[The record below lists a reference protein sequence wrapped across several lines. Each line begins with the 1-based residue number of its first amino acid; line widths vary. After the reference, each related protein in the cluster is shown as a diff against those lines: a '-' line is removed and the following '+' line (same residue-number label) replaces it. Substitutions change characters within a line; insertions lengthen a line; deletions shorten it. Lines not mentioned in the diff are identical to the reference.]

1 MNYILN
7 SHTSSQPAAVTQ
19 AKKHAHAGH
28 ATPPGEDTPGAEGEF
43 ASLFASFM
51 PDVTGQK
58 LADPDGKASP
68 PAAGLA
74 AEALSPTVNIITTVK
89 PAMSDDSL
97 MAFAKAQG
105 LDEAAMAMIF
115 QNKAPAKDQ
124 ASVDTG
130 IKLTATPTTPISLTT
145 LTESTDQKTASPAV
159 TGMLVLGAGASM
171 RWSIGQSDQ
180 ADAQQVSP
188 TVLTAANSVLKP
200 VMFGLNGASKTMPA
214 ATETEPAAE
223 VNGTEQPKCLAAS
236 LILGAGEAMQMAKRQ
251 QTKLVAQRA
260 DVIDKASV
268 SLIAKT
274 TSSEVSG
281 SESVRGSSSTSALP
295 AETLILGEDLS
306 GDDLQA
312 MLAQRNDAVTQGA
325 HQPDGDGGPLGTG
338 TNMEVRT
345 EQYEKLSQRLGEALG
360 QRLAAQIARGDWKVE
375 LELKPHDLGSID
387 IQLNMNK
394 GELEATFQASN
405 LATRELIA
413 DGLGK
418 LKEALAQSGM
428 EVAGL
433 NVNIGQNSQNGGNPT
448 PGQQQKSGAVVSAN
462 KGDSA
467 KSTMAMGPAT
477 TRKVIGP
484 DGLDVLV

>member
-1 MNYILN
+1 MNSILK

-28 ATPPGEDTPGAEGEF
+28 ATQPGEDTPGAEGEF

-58 LADPDGKASP
+58 LADTDGKASP
-68 PAAGLA
+68 PATGLA

-89 PAMSDDSL
+89 PAMNDDSL

-115 QNKAPAKDQ
+115 QNKTPAKDQ
-124 ASVDTG
+124 ATFDTG
-130 IKLTATPTTPISLTT
+130 IEPTAA
-145 LTESTDQKTASPAV
+145 TDQKTATPPL
-159 TGMLVLGAGASM
+159 TGMLVLGADASM

-188 TVLTAANSVLKP
+188 TDLTAANSVLKP

-214 ATETEPAAE
+214 TTETEPATE
-223 VNGTEQPKCLAAS
+223 VNGTEQPKSLAAS

-260 DVIDKASV
+260 DITDKASV

-274 TSSEVSG
+274 AASEVSG
-281 SESVRGSSSTSALP
+281 SASVSESSSASALS

-312 MLAQRNDAVTQGA
+312 ILAQRNDAATQGA
-325 HQPDGDGGPLGTG
+325 NQPDGDGGTLGTG

-387 IQLNMNK
+387 IQLSMNK
-394 GELEATFQASN
+394 GELEATFKASN
-405 LATRELIA
+405 PATRELIA

-433 NVNIGQNSQNGGNPT
+433 NVNVGQNSQNGGNPT
-448 PGQQQKSGAVVSAN
+448 PGQQQKSGAVVSAT
-462 KGDSA
+462 KGDNA

-477 TRKVIGP
+477 TRKAIGP

>member
-1 MNYILN
+1 MNSILN
-7 SHTSSQPAAVTQ
+7 SHTPSQPSAVTQ

-28 ATPPGEDTPGAEGEF
+28 ATQPGEDTPGAEGDF

-68 PAAGLA
+68 PAAVLA
-74 AEALSPTVNIITTVK
+74 AEALSPTVKIITTIK
-89 PAMSDDSL
+89 PAMNDDSL

-115 QNKAPAKDQ
+115 QNKAPAKVP
-124 ASVDTG
+124 AAVDTG
-130 IKLTATPTTPISLTT
+130 IEPTATAATAA
-145 LTESTDQKTASPAV
+145 TDQKTATPPL
-159 TGMLVLGAGASM
+159 TGMLALGADASM
-171 RWSIGQSDQ
+171 RWSIGHTEQ

-188 TVLTAANSVLKP
+188 PDLTTGNSVLKP
-200 VMFGLNGASKTMPA
+200 VMFGLNGASKTIHATPE
-214 ATETEPAAE
+214 TETATE
-223 VNGTEQPKCLAAS
+223 VNGTEQPKSLAAS

-251 QTKLVAQRA
+251 QTKLVGQRA
-260 DVIDKASV
+260 DITDKASV

-274 TSSEVSG
+274 ASSEVSG
-281 SESVRGSSSTSALP
+281 SESVRESSSSTSAQP

-312 MLAQRNDAVTQGA
+312 ILAQRNDAATQSA
-325 HQPDGDGGPLGTG
+325 NQSDGDGGTVGTG

-345 EQYEKLSQRLGEALG
+345 EQYEKISQRLGEALG

-375 LELKPHDLGSID
+375 LELKPHDLGSIA

-394 GELEATFQASN
+394 GELEATFKASN
-405 LATRELIA
+405 PATRELIA

-433 NVNIGQNSQNGGNPT
+433 NVNVGQNSQSGGNPT
-448 PGQQQKSGAVVSAN
+448 PGQQQKSGAVVSAT

-477 TRKVIGP
+477 TRKAIGP